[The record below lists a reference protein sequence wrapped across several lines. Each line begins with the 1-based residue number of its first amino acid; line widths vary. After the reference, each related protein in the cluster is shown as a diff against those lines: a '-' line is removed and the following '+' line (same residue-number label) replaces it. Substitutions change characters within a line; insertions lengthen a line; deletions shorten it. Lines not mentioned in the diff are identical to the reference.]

1 MEKRKE
7 AKLLVPPHAA
17 RQKKSKRLADTS
29 LLRNFLYNIIAQEN
43 GKIIRHFSAI
53 LPRIHTSSE

>member
-7 AKLLVPPHAA
+7 AKLPVPLAA

-43 GKIIRHFSAI
+43 RKIIRHFSAI
-53 LPRIHTSSE
+53 LLHIHTGSE